1 MSTEAKQA
9 LIDGLNKDLAGELG
23 AVIQYTTYAAVANGV
38 HRPTLVGFF
47 QGEVADEL
55 GHALYLANKIA
66 ALGGT
71 PTTQPDPVKIGAT
84 NRELLELVLE
94 AESQAIR
101 NYTERVS
108 QAEAVGDI
116 GLKVQLED
124 QIRDESSHRDE
135 TMRLLEQTSGQG
147 L

>member
-1 MSTEAKQA
+1 MSTDSKQA

-47 QGEVADEL
+47 QGEIPDEL
-55 GHALYLANKIA
+55 GHAQFLANKIA

-71 PTTQPDPVKIGAT
+71 PTTQPDPVKVGAT

-94 AESQAIR
+94 AESRAIE

-124 QIRDESSHRDE
+124 QIRDETNHREE
-135 TMRLLEQTSGQG
+135 TMRLLEQTSSQG